1 MPNSSPIAFHEKPSA
16 AEGYRS
22 LQTVGYGIAFSDYN
36 LLCFLTESDYAQS
49 RICPDVDSLAVRV
62 AVRLVGENMTDLTP
76 QLLLAVPCPTCGVDA
91 GKHCLLHT
99 GELSP
104 DPHIDRKLDAT
115 EAIETEKIPNQG

>member
-1 MPNSSPIAFHEKPSA
+1 VASF
-16 AEGYRS
+16 GGGRRVRS
-22 LQTVGYGIAFSDYN
+22 IVSFFEN
-36 LLCFLTESDYAQS
+36 CLLFLVAYAQS